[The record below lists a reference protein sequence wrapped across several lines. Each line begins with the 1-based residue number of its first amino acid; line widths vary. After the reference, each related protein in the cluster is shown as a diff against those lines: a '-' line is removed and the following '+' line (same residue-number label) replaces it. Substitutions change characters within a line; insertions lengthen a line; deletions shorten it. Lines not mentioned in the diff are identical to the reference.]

1 MTMHVSSH
9 GIALIMNF
17 EGLITEARKPL
28 KSEEGWTIGYGHHFS
43 DVYEGMKCT
52 KQWAYEQLQRDLRYF
67 EHQIESALNADEI
80 KVTQGMFDAL
90 VCLLFNLK
98 GKQLKNGKRL
108 SPLQTLV
115 SYDLWK
121 KMKSGDK
128 EGAAKEFLD
137 INKAGGVEVE
147 GLTRRRKAEAKLFL
161 S

>member
-1 MTMHVSSH
+1 MHISSH
-9 GIALIMNF
+9 GIALIQNY
-17 EGLITEARKPL
+17 EGLRTTAYKPVS
-28 KSEEGWTIGYGHHFS
+28 SESGWTIGYGHHGHDVKKNSICTEIEAEHLLKS
-43 DVYEGMKCT
+43 DLEK
-52 KQWAYEQLQRDLRYF
+52 
-67 EHQIESALNADEI
+67 IERQVIAALNADEI
-80 KVTQGMFDAL
+80 EVTQGMFDAL

-98 GKQLKNGKRL
+98 GKQLENGKRL
-108 SPLQTLV
+108 SPLETLV
-115 SYDLWK
+115 SYNLWK

>member
-1 MTMHVSSH
+1 MMKVSSH

-17 EGLITEARKPL
+17 EGLITEAYKPL
-28 KSEEGWTIGYGHHFS
+28 KMEEGWTIGYGHHGP
-43 DVYEGMKCT
+43 DVKPGMKCT
-52 KQWAYEQLQRDLRYF
+52 EQWAYEQLQRDLRHV
-67 EHQIESALNADEI
+67 EHQLIFALDEDEI
-80 KVTQGMFDAL
+80 EVTQGMFDAL

-115 SYDLWK
+115 SYNLWK

>member
-17 EGLITEARKPL
+17 DGLITEARKSL
-28 KSEEGWTIGYGHHFS
+28 KNEEGWTIGYGHHFS

-52 KQWAYEQLQRDLRYF
+52 EQWAYEQLQRDLRYF

-115 SYDLWK
+115 SYNLWK

>member
-1 MTMHVSSH
+1 MMKVSSL

-17 EGLITEARKPL
+17 EGLRTAAYKPVS
-28 KSEEGWTIGYGHHFS
+28 SEKGWTIGYGHHGP
-43 DVYEGMKCT
+43 DVKQGMVCT
-52 KQWAYEQLQRDLRYF
+52 EQWAYEQLQRDLRYF

-147 GLTRRRKAEAKLFL
+147 SLTRRRKAEAKLFL

>member
-1 MTMHVSSH
+1 MRVASH
-9 GIALIMNF
+9 ALALIQNF
-17 EGLITEARKPL
+17 EGLRTKAYKPFPHE
-28 KSEEGWTIGYGHHFS
+28 KGYTIGYGHHS
-43 DVYEGMKCT
+43 PAVYEGMVCT
-52 KQWAYEQLQRDLRYF
+52 EAEAEKFLKADIANYEY
-67 EHQIESALNADEI
+67 QIESALNIDEI
-80 KVTQGMFDAL
+80 EVTQGMFDAL

-108 SPLQTLV
+108 SPLETLV
-115 SYDLWK
+115 SYNLWK